1 MNYSIIQDR
10 NLRIE
15 QEARDQ
21 RIADAKAKAA
31 GRRASA
37 KAKADQTVAEFVA
50 DVRRRVHAKTMKS
63 LEQMRGSRTK
73 TTRTTAKATTTARA
87 RWAAAIKSKTDA
99 GLSRTAAVK
108 LVAKADPELRQQV
121 IREANRGR

>member
-21 RIADAKAKAA
+21 RIAAAKAKAA

-63 LEQMRGSRTK
+63 LDRMRGSTSS
-73 TTRTTAKATTTARA
+73 TTRTTAKTTTARA
-87 RWAAAIKSKTDA
+87 RWTAAVKAKTDA

>member
-1 MNYSIIQDR
+1 MSYTYIQGER
-10 NLRIE
+10 LQQE
-15 QEARDQ
+15 QAERDQ

-63 LEQMRGSRTK
+63 LDRMRGSTSS

-87 RWAAAIKSKTDA
+87 RWTAAVKAKTDA